1 VLIWVAVLLFTIL
14 PAASQLGYWAGRRI
28 ARNQTEHAR
37 SHVITLEAGVL
48 GLAGL
53 LIGFTFSMASDRYE
67 QRKQITINSSN
78 SIGTTYLRTR
88 MLDPAT
94 GDELRA
100 MLRRYVDARLA
111 FENAGV
117 DRARVEEILRAAD
130 SLENQI
136 WSRVAAFGRSQ
147 PQSQVTNLIV
157 QSTNEMIDRAAE
169 HTFALENPVPFTVFV
184 LLVVV
189 TTVAMAS
196 IGLSCG
202 LGGSR
207 MAFGML
213 LMPLMLAAVLTM
225 VIDLAHPR
233 IGIVRVRDDSLTRLK
248 QSF

>member
-1 VLIWVAVLLFTIL
+1 MLAWVAVVLFIIL
-14 PAASQLGYWAGRRI
+14 PMASQVGYWIGRRI
-28 ARNQTEHAR
+28 VRDQTVAAR
-37 SHVITLEAGVL
+37 SHAITWEAGVL
-48 GLAGL
+48 GLAAL

-67 QRKQITINSSN
+67 QRKQITIASSN

-100 MLRRYVDARLA
+100 LLRRYVDARLA
-111 FENAGV
+111 FENAGG
-117 DRARVEEILRAAD
+117 DRARVEDTLRASI

-147 PQSQVTNLIV
+147 PQSQVTNLLV
-157 QSTNEMIDRAAE
+157 QSTNEMFDKASE
-169 HTFALENPVPFTVFV
+169 HTFAIQNPVPYTVFI
-184 LLVVV
+184 LLILV

-202 LGGSR
+202 LDGTR
-207 MAFGML
+207 LAFGML
-213 LMPLMLAAVLTM
+213 IMPLLLAAVLTM
-225 VIDLAHPR
+225 VIDIAHPR
-233 IGIVRVRDDSLTRLK
+233 IGIVKVYDDSLIRLK

>member
-1 VLIWVAVLLFTIL
+1 VLIWVAVLVFTIL
-14 PAASQLGYWAGRRI
+14 PAASHFGYWAGRRI
-28 ARNQTEHAR
+28 ARDRTDVVR
-37 SHVITLEAGVL
+37 THVMAWEAGVL

-88 MLDPAT
+88 MLDPAP

-100 MLRRYVDARLA
+100 LLRRYVDVRLA
-111 FENAGV
+111 FRDAGG
-117 DRARVEEILRAAD
+117 DRARVLDVLRASD

-136 WSRVAAFGRSQ
+136 WSRVAAIGRSQ
-147 PQSQVTNLIV
+147 PQSQVTNLLV
-157 QSTNEMIDRAAE
+157 QSTNEMFDKAAE
-169 HTFALENPVPFTVFV
+169 HTFALENPVPVTVFV
-184 LLVVV
+184 LLIVV

-196 IGLSCG
+196 IGLGCG
-202 LGGSR
+202 LEGSR

-213 LMPLMLAAVLTM
+213 IMPLMLAAVLTM

-233 IGIVRVRDDSLTRLK
+233 IGIVKVRDDSLTRLK